1 MADSNEATAELS
13 AEAQFRVVNY
23 HWSEIFR
30 RFYPLLQP
38 YRWRL
43 LGTAVLLMLVG
54 GAFAAVPLFPK
65 YVIDTALKEHADI
78 NYALAAAAVFLIVE
92 CGRTFLWYQAMS
104 NVYFVQQSV
113 VFQLR
118 AKSFNHLQKLCLA
131 FHSKFPSGFLYERVF
146 GNSINTLGNFIQS
159 FMQQFATFVTGLFF
173 SLFVCLYLSIPL
185 TVIILIGTACYVFV
199 ARKMSRK
206 IYLKAKESAQAG
218 MRVTE
223 VIMDKLHG
231 HKTIQAFIM
240 EDQVQEEFEE
250 EVWSAQRKWMT
261 SVMTSMRLSL
271 TTENI
276 SYFLTAT
283 VTVGGAYMVLHE
295 NLELGTLVAFIGYQ
309 ATLITVIQSLTNVYG
324 QFTSTRVAFDQ
335 LFTVLDTHSDIEEFP
350 DAKMPSGVN
359 GELSL
364 RHVNFGYDPSRMIL
378 KDVSLTLPAHETVA
392 LVGRSG
398 CGKTTITNLLMRFY
412 DPLEGEVCLDGVDV
426 RKLPLH
432 DYRALFGVVLQDPY
446 LFDTSI
452 YENLH
457 CANPRASEEQ
467 VIDALKRA
475 RAWEFV
481 EKLPGQLQFR
491 VGERG
496 GRLSGGQRQ
505 RLAIARCMLLES
517 RIVILDEATSALDPE
532 SEAIIQQGFEAL
544 CRHKTVLVIAHRL
557 NTLRQVDR
565 IIVMD
570 QGRVVEQ
577 GSYQE
582 LLKKGG
588 LFAEL
593 HEIATAGMIREARMA
608 EAGFA

>member
-1 MADSNEATAELS
+1 M
-13 AEAQFRVVNY
+13 
-23 HWSEIFR
+23 
-30 RFYPLLQP
+30 
-38 YRWRL
+38 
-43 LGTAVLLMLVG
+43 
-54 GAFAAVPLFPK
+54 
-65 YVIDTALKEHADI
+65 
-78 NYALAAAAVFLIVE
+78 
-92 CGRTFLWYQAMS
+92 
-104 NVYFVQQSV
+104 
-113 VFQLR
+113 
-118 AKSFNHLQKLCLA
+118 
-131 FHSKFPSGFLYERVF
+131 
-146 GNSINTLGNFIQS
+146 
-159 FMQQFATFVTGLFF
+159 
-173 SLFVCLYLSIPL
+173 
-185 TVIILIGTACYVFV
+185 
-199 ARKMSRK
+199 
-206 IYLKAKESAQAG
+206 
-218 MRVTE
+218 
-223 VIMDKLHG
+223 
-231 HKTIQAFIM
+231 
-240 EDQVQEEFEE
+240 
-250 EVWSAQRKWMT
+250 
-261 SVMTSMRLSL
+261 
-271 TTENI
+271 
-276 SYFLTAT
+276 
-283 VTVGGAYMVLHE
+283 
-295 NLELGTLVAFIGYQ
+295 
-309 ATLITVIQSLTNVYG
+309 
-324 QFTSTRVAFDQ
+324 
-335 LFTVLDTHSDIEEFP
+335 
-350 DAKMPSGVN
+350 
-359 GELSL
+359 
-364 RHVNFGYDPSRMIL
+364 
-378 KDVSLTLPAHETVA
+378 
-392 LVGRSG
+392 
-398 CGKTTITNLLMRFY
+398 
-412 DPLEGEVCLDGVDV
+412 

-588 LFAEL
+588 VFAEL

-608 EAGFA
+608 EVGFA